1 MTYRLTNEQQEALN
15 DLARRNRIEWFAVID
30 GIAVDLENPR
40 RKSLKRILRDLYE
53 GVVISGILEIGDA
66 NLEPAVVT
74 LFLNLGILNPE
85 EIDEVYNNPV
95 ILKW

>member
-40 RKSLKRILRDLYE
+40 RKSLKRILGDLYE